1 MNFVTSKQF
10 QETLGISSATLMNWK
25 NTGKVIVKKISNKKY
40 LYDLDSVDITTNN
53 NKLDIIIQ
61 QNNEIIKLLKNT
73 QINK

>member
-73 QINK
+73 